1 MQCIRKP
8 SNSLE
13 CKPSKDYELER
24 FGGLNVLNRWLKWS
38 REVSN
43 TQTPSIYSSPPK
55 LVIMGKLPSFCALAD
70 GPRPLTGRST
80 LHFNNYFLFKKHF
93 RAIKKVRHGWSAD
106 PNRMLATWELEYPE
120 LCPPDFNMGGRST
133 EHSRTARN
141 LRVSTVHDL
150 GTNSLPANSAKTYSP
165 CSK

>member
-1 MQCIRKP
+1 MLRWIQCTHLLLYQGSTSSLSLVVKESLKP
-8 SNSLE
+8 WFPYRRICRSRVASTYLLQFA
-13 CKPSKDYELER
+13 KA
-24 FGGLNVLNRWLKWS
+24 GWS
-38 REVSN
+38 
-43 TQTPSIYSSPPK
+43 TI
-55 LVIMGKLPSFCALAD
+55 
-70 GPRPLTGRST
+70 
-80 LHFNNYFLFKKHF
+80 HFNNYFLFKKHF

-120 LCPPDFNMGGRST
+120 LCPPDFNTGGRST